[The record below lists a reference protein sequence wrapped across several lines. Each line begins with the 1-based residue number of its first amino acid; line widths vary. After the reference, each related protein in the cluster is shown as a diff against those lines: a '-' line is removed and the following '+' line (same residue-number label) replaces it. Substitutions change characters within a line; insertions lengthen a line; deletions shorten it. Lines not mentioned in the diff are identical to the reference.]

1 MPSVNEK
8 KARELAKLSIKMEQQ
23 LFIFDGCKKMAK
35 DASPE
40 IKKEI
45 EDFRTE
51 RLLDAI
57 KKVGIEQVEEG
68 HKINMKM
75 MKLYKQS
82 DKLRKKRRT
91 AKNIKKNESIN
102 RRTTCKY
109 SKKYHTFVS
118 HTGAK

>member
-57 KKVGIEQVEEG
+57 KKVGIEQVEEEVNDSMTTSDQEPDENIDEETLKEEDVRRPSDFG
-68 HKINMKM
+68 FSKY
-75 MKLYKQS
+75 YK
-82 DKLRKKRRT
+82 
-91 AKNIKKNESIN
+91 
-102 RRTTCKY
+102 
-109 SKKYHTFVS
+109 
-118 HTGAK
+118 